1 MTVCVV
7 IHIQNTDQQ
16 ALFSS
21 LAGVKLPLG
30 QSSTGG
36 LGAGGRYI
44 FRYDTITIDMP
55 LIILAAARCLISQ

>member
-1 MTVCVV
+1 MVFCYIVYM
-7 IHIQNTDQQ
+7 QNTDQQ

-36 LGAGGRYI
+36 LGAGGRY
-44 FRYDTITIDMP
+44 DKV
-55 LIILAAARCLISQ
+55 